1 MTADDEFD
9 SAFFDACD
17 LLAQSLVERLGDQI
31 TDDQVRIARTEAE
44 LRRLGEIVHKMLRE
58 YAEQA
63 QARVRDQP

>member
-31 TDDQVRIARTEAE
+31 TDDQVRIAETEAE
-44 LRRLGEIVHKMLRE
+44 LQRLGEIVHKMMR
-58 YAEQA
+58 AHADHA
-63 QARVRDQP
+63 QGSGR